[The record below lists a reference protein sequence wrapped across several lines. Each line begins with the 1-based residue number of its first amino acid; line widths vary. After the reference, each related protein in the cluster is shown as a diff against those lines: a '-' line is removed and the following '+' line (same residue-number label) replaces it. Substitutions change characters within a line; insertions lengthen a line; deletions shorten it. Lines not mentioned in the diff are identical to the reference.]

1 MSEARR
7 PPPPFPLSVITGF
20 LGAGKTTLLNKI
32 LPDPAMAETLVIIN
46 EFGEIGLDH
55 LLIESVQS
63 DMILLSSG
71 CLCCT
76 IRGDLISTLEDLLR
90 RFDNGRIEPF
100 KRVVIETTGLADPAP
115 ILQTIMY
122 HPYLMMRFQ
131 LQNVVTLVD
140 GLTGNATLDAHE
152 EAVKQAAVADRLVL
166 TKSDLVSNPADF
178 EALRSRLLALNPS
191 AIVLDAARNEAIP
204 DRLFSDG
211 FYDIASK
218 PEAVKGWLN
227 IEAFEDEPAHEH
239 HHEHHGGHHH
249 HEHAHPAHDVN
260 RHDERIR
267 SFSIRHDALVDPTAL
282 SLFFE
287 LMRTA
292 HGANILRMKGI
303 IAMADD
309 PTHPLI
315 VHGVQHILH
324 APQKLAAWPD
334 EDHSTRL
341 VFIVKDMEPS
351 FIEGLWNAA
360 MGVPGIDRADRQAL
374 QDNPLAPKTGGLL
387 A

>member
-32 LPDPAMAETLVIIN
+32 LPDPAMAGTLVIIN

-55 LLIESVQS
+55 LLIEKVES

-131 LQNVVTLVD
+131 LQSVVTLVD
-140 GLTGNATLDAHE
+140 GLTGNATLDAHQ

-166 TKSDLVSNPADF
+166 TKGDLASNPADF
-178 EALRSRLLALNPS
+178 EALRIRLAALNPS
-191 AIVLDAARNEAIP
+191 AIVLDAARNEATP
-204 DRLFSDG
+204 DRLFGEG
-211 FYDIASK
+211 FYDLGSK
-218 PEAVKGWLN
+218 PDAVKGWLN
-227 IEAFEDEPAHEH
+227 VEAFEDEHAHEH
-239 HHEHHGGHHH
+239 HHHDHGHDH
-249 HEHAHPAHDVN
+249 HAHKHDVN
-260 RHDERIR
+260 RHDDRIR
-267 SFSIRHDALVDPTAL
+267 SFSIRHDALVDPAGL

-292 HGANILRMKGI
+292 HGPNVLRMKGI
-303 IAMADD
+303 IALASD
-309 PTHPLI
+309 PSHPLV

-324 APQKLAAWPD
+324 TPQKLGAWPD
-334 EDHSTRL
+334 ADHTTRL
-341 VFIVKDMEPS
+341 VFIVKDIEPS
-351 FIEGLWNAA
+351 FIEGLWKAA

-374 QDNPLAPKTGGLL
+374 QDNPLVPKVGGLL